1 MYEITQKLFTAVP
14 PSSKGYKSIC
24 SYSLTNKK
32 GEDEG
37 STLYFV
43 ECKSE
48 LVEATGENTILENI
62 VTKILMCFTNIDIFI
77 TVRGIGLT
85 ISGPF

>member
-1 MYEITQKLFTAVP
+1 MYEITQKLFIAIP
-14 PSSKGYKSIC
+14 PSSKGYKSIY
-24 SYSLTNKK
+24 SYSLTKKK
-32 GEDEG
+32 GENEG

-43 ECKSE
+43 ECKPE

-62 VTKILMCFTNIDIFI
+62 VTKILMCFTAMDIFI
-77 TVRGIGLT
+77 TVPGIGLT